1 VGNAADISEVRA
13 GSISGLKPCLK
24 IEAAHTSQNE
34 LDFLLIDPN
43 EIKTFN
49 EWEFHRFMYYFTGLL
64 YD

>member
-1 VGNAADISEVRA
+1 MVNAADISEVHA

-24 IEAAHTSQNE
+24 MGAAHTPQNL

-43 EIKTFN
+43 KIKTFIQLGL
-49 EWEFHRFMYYFTGLL
+49 HRFMYYFRELL